1 MLGAII
7 GDIAGSRFEA
17 SEAPAPQAG
26 FQLFVKDKDC
36 GYTDDTITTVA
47 IADAILNHKSYQDSL
62 LHWCHKYPHPVG
74 AYGGK
79 FQDWLESAHPQPYGS
94 YGNGSAMRV
103 SPVGWLF
110 NDYHEVLKEAKK
122 SAECSHNSEEGIN
135 GAQCVATLIYWLRT
149 CRIRRDQIENAVKR
163 NFGYSIPPLKDIN
176 RIGRTGHIDTTCNET
191 VPWAIR
197 CFLESEDFEDAIRIA
212 IMTDGDTDTKADIT
226 GAIAEAYYQVPEELA
241 GKAFSYLPEDMLN
254 IVEQF
259 CTTIQNFVV

>member
-1 MLGAII
+1 
-7 GDIAGSRFEA
+7 
-17 SEAPAPQAG
+17 
-26 FQLFVKDKDC
+26 
-36 GYTDDTITTVA
+36 
-47 IADAILNHKSYQDSL
+47 
-62 LHWCHKYPHPVG
+62 
-74 AYGGK
+74 
-79 FQDWLESAHPQPYGS
+79 
-94 YGNGSAMRV
+94 
-103 SPVGWLF
+103 
-110 NDYHEVLKEAKK
+110 
-122 SAECSHNSEEGIN
+122 
-135 GAQCVATLIYWLRT
+135 
-149 CRIRRDQIENAVKR
+149 
-163 NFGYSIPPLKDIN
+163 LKDIN